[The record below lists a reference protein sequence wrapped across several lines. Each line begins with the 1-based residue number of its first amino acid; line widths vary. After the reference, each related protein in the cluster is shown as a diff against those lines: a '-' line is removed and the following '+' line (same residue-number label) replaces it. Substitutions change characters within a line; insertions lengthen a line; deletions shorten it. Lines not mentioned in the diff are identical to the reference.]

1 LFFGVFSQMTQED
14 FIAQLMDTV
23 SDTGRVYEAFARDIY
38 QNGRV
43 LAGKKY
49 RLIGY
54 AYRVLL
60 VGLIL
65 SFVAFVA
72 PLVLSWTGP

>member
-1 LFFGVFSQMTQED
+1 MASL
-14 FIAQLMDTV
+14 LDTV
-23 SDTGRVYEAFARDIY
+23 GDTRSVYEAFARDIY

-60 VGLIL
+60 IGLIL

-72 PLVLSWTGP
+72 PLLLKGMGR